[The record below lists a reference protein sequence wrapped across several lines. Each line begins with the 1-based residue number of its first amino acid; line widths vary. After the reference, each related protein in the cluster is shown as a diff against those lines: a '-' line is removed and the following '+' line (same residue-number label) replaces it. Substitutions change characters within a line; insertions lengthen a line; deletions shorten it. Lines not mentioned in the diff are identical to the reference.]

1 MIRATRKPA
10 RNVRRLQSKQ
20 NVSVRIAVTGQP
32 GCGKTT
38 LVRRVVKRLG
48 SARRVGG
55 IYTEEIRRGVARSGF
70 AIVDIGTGA
79 RATLASVGGSAGPAV
94 GKYRVSLEGIA
105 KVAVPAIE
113 AAAVAADI
121 VVVDEIAPM
130 ECASPAFVAAVER
143 LLDGTKPL
151 LFAIHGKVRGLVLD
165 RLRGEFQIVN
175 VTPANRDDLVATIAD
190 QLLGDRP

>member
-1 MIRATRKPA
+1 M
-10 RNVRRLQSKQ
+10 
-20 NVSVRIAVTGQP
+20 RIAVTGQP

-38 LVRRVVKRLG
+38 LVRRVVERLG

-55 IYTEEIRRGVARSGF
+55 IYTEEIQRGVARSGF

-79 RATLASVGGSAGPAV
+79 RAKLASVGGGAGPAV

-130 ECASPAFVAAVER
+130 ECTSPAFVAAVER

-151 LFAIHGKVRGLVLD
+151 LFAIHGKMRGPVLD
-165 RLRGEFQIVN
+165 RLRGEFQILD
-175 VTPANRDDLVATIAD
+175 VTPANRDGLVATIAD
-190 QLLGDRP
+190 RLLAGKP